1 MLVTV
6 LVGIC
11 AALVSGLVVY
21 FLCQR
26 AKDKEFRVVIE
37 HLQEDHQKTLDLQ
50 ISAVKAEMAA
60 EKAAMAAENARIQK
74 EREES
79 LKKEAAETFRNI
91 TGTLGEDIRRM
102 KESFD
107 AQKKEAAENSASIK
121 TKFEET
127 AKSLILQTDA
137 VGKGAEDLAKALR
150 GQNKMQGCWGETI
163 LENIFSAEGLQ
174 EGRDYDK
181 EVTLRDADGNVVHNA
196 DTGSRMRPDFILH
209 YPDNTDVI
217 VDSKVSLGALSDY
230 YAAETDAQRDE
241 AARRNL
247 KSVCDHI
254 KELTTKEYQKHACS
268 GRKTLDYVVMF
279 VPNYGAWQLA
289 KTLSPNLFADAF
301 KQNVLITTEETIM
314 PFLRI
319 IRTAWTNQEQ
329 VNNLKLIVEN
339 ASMMVDRVADYCAYH
354 NDVEKKLREALTIHE
369 KAGAKLA
376 DTGQSIVRSAREIE
390 RLGVQHKKALP
401 SL

>member
-6 LVGIC
+6 LACIC
-11 AALVSGLVVY
+11 TALVTGLAVY

-26 AKDKEFRVVIE
+26 AKDREFRTVID
-37 HLQEDHQKTLDLQ
+37 HLQEDHRKTLDLQ
-50 ISAVKAEMAA
+50 IAAVKAEMAA
-60 EKAAMAAENARIQK
+60 EKAALAAENARIQK

-79 LKKEAAETFRNI
+79 LKKEAAETFKTI

-163 LENIFSAEGLQ
+163 LENIFSAEGLL
-174 EGRDYDK
+174 EGRDYDR
-181 EVTLRDADGNVVHNA
+181 EVVIENRL
-196 DTGSRMRPDFILH
+196 RPDFILH

-230 YAAETDAQRDE
+230 YAAQDE
-241 AARRNL
+241 FSREDAARRNL
-247 KSVCDHI
+247 RSVLDHI
-254 KELTTKEYQKHACS
+254 KELTTKEYQKHAGA

-279 VPNYGAWQLA
+279 IPNYGAWQLA
-289 KTLSPNLFADAF
+289 KSLSPNLFADAF

-319 IRTAWTNQEQ
+319 IRTAWINQEQ
-329 VNNLKLIVEN
+329 VTNLKNIVDN
-339 ASMMVDRVADYCAYH
+339 AAIMLDRVAEYCSYH
-354 NDVEKKLREALTIHE
+354 EEVQKKLKEAMAAHE
-369 KAGAKLA
+369 KAGTKLA
-376 DTGQSIVRSAREIE
+376 DSGMSIVRSAREIE

-401 SL
+401 QE